1 VRGLGRKFEI
11 VEAAMEVNRRQIDYA
26 VGKILEACDG
36 DAQGKTV
43 AILGLSF
50 KPETDDIREGAA
62 LVIIRDLLKAGAE
75 IRAFDPQ
82 AMVPASRELPEILLC
97 KDAYH
102 ASEGADVLVIVTEW
116 NEFRAL
122 ELGRVKQLLRR
133 PRLVDLRN
141 IYDPESV
148 RKNGFEYW
156 GIGRR

>member
-1 VRGLGRKFEI
+1 
-11 VEAAMEVNRRQIDYA
+11 M
-26 VGKILEACDG
+26 
-36 DAQGKTV
+36 
-43 AILGLSF
+43 
-50 KPETDDIREGAA
+50 
-62 LVIIRDLLKAGAE
+62 
-75 IRAFDPQ
+75 
-82 AMVPASRELPEILLC
+82 PEILLC

-122 ELGRVKQLLRR
+122 ELGRVKKLLKR